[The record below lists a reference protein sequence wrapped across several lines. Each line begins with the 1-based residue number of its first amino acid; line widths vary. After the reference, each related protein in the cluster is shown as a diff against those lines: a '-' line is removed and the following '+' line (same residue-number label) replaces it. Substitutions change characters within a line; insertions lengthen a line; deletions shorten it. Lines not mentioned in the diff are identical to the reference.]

1 MVQRDLASHFI
12 RERKV
17 FSSHSC
23 GNTTF
28 NKYVE
33 KMSLRQDTL
42 NQALNQDDALDVK
55 KFTDYTVYVESW
67 FSQ

>member
-17 FSSHSC
+17 FSSHNC

-67 FSQ
+67 FNQ

>member
-17 FSSHSC
+17 SSSHSC

-67 FSQ
+67 FNQ